1 MQQVTRRTLSEGV
14 ALTCVTTP
22 RFKRSV
28 LRAVLLL
35 PLGGENAALR
45 ACLPQVR
52 RGTAEYTNLNALGAA
67 LDELYGARIESAV
80 RKEGENLCIGFLA
93 DCIDEACVPDAD
105 GLTARLVRLL
115 ASLLTD
121 PYLPGGGFS
130 ADYVEG
136 EKNALCDR
144 IAALRNDP
152 RSWAVRRLTAL
163 MCDSERYGASAFGTV
178 ENAREITAEKLFAA
192 WREAL
197 STAKIELFYCGTH
210 TPDEIEAM
218 WRETPLAAPR
228 PGAIYQPHT
237 EVLAS
242 PASAPRE
249 IIEEEQVTQGK

>member
-45 ACLPQVR
+45 ACLPQVLR

-93 DCIDEACVPDAD
+93 DCIDEVCVPDAD

-115 ASLLTD
+115 ASLLTE
-121 PYLPGGGFS
+121 PYLPAAAFPPITLRARKTRS
-130 ADYVEG
+130 ATGLPPYG
-136 EKNALCDR
+136 TTRARGRC
-144 IAALRNDP
+144 AA
-152 RSWAVRRLTAL
+152 
-163 MCDSERYGASAFGTV
+163 
-178 ENAREITAEKLFAA
+178 
-192 WREAL
+192 
-197 STAKIELFYCGTH
+197 
-210 TPDEIEAM
+210 
-218 WRETPLAAPR
+218 
-228 PGAIYQPHT
+228 
-237 EVLAS
+237 
-242 PASAPRE
+242 
-249 IIEEEQVTQGK
+249 

>member
-45 ACLPQVR
+45 ACLPQVLR

-67 LDELYGARIESAV
+67 LDKLYGARIESAV

-115 ASLLTD
+115 ANLLTE

-152 RSWAVRRLTAL
+152 RS
-163 MCDSERYGASAFGTV
+163 
-178 ENAREITAEKLFAA
+178 
-192 WREAL
+192 
-197 STAKIELFYCGTH
+197 
-210 TPDEIEAM
+210 
-218 WRETPLAAPR
+218 
-228 PGAIYQPHT
+228 
-237 EVLAS
+237 
-242 PASAPRE
+242 
-249 IIEEEQVTQGK
+249 